1 MRCSTSTMQDYVL
14 TNCPQFFREHLPTC
28 KSRLETSHLIIGG
41 LRGIDGGIEN
51 GNGEEDV
58 EVKCETND
66 GEQRALQVFQADLT
80 MEESLYAERSNI
92 LKSLDDSIEGLS
104 ETLNETTFSSDDIS
118 QSVLKK
124 EKSLEGFSSQDYQNE
139 IENAEKLSHPGALE
153 DTGDIEDDAVAV
165 TDEILP
171 NSGGCGESQVDEEK
185 ESEDDAVEV
194 TDETCA
200 PNSYVESVEELLKSR
215 QASPDFE
222 DKILIPSTS
231 NANYD
236 DISSQNIEMKKENES
251 ITPVGLEAENKLKL
265 FEIRKS
271 EAEMRL
277 AEAARLHMEVLR
289 QPGCPKTGDFCKA
302 FGISANSI
310 EVMHF
315 YFIHV
320 SEVSTS

>member
-1 MRCSTSTMQDYVL
+1 MQDYVL
-14 TNCPQFFREHLPTC
+14 INCPQFFREHLPTC

-51 GNGEEDV
+51 DNGEEDV
-58 EVKCETND
+58 EVKCEIND
-66 GEQRALQVFQADLT
+66 GEQRALQIFQADLT

-194 TDETCA
+194 TDETFA
-200 PNSYVESVEELLKSR
+200 PNSNVECVEELLKSR
-215 QASPDFE
+215 QAFPDFE
-222 DKILIPSTS
+222 DKILISSTS